1 MPSRG
6 AGAKRT
12 RSSSNNAPLIPQG
25 KGPVKRTQ
33 LHPYDAAGSDNTT
46 YEVEHILAARTRYGE
61 PQWLIRWKGLTEIS
75 DTWEP
80 LRNIPGS
87 EADVEAFKDKQAREQ
102 DEIAKKT
109 MEEEEKRR
117 KDAAQEVQDHV
128 GFEAPGDN
136 IRSGYWKYFK
146 VKKDGSKIVEYVCKL
161 CGPNAIPKAYCGN
174 TSNLRTHLAHCHKD
188 IAVDMK
194 QQALLDSAGES
205 SVDTK
210 PKAIDAM
217 IPQASSEQSNRLHR
231 AITLWLARRGRP
243 LTLPEKDS
251 EFRDIFDEIFRGAYV
266 PPSYHTVIDN
276 MLALSAEGR
285 VKVSEALKSL
295 RSEGINPSIGGD
307 IWSEG
312 GIAIFGVLAYF
323 ISEDFVF
330 REKLVGAIPFSD
342 VRHTADELESA
353 TKTACAGIGIGEYRD
368 SPGPGEEVDTFEL
381 VDTVSENIHVTCSDN
396 ASNIV
401 SGWTCFDGHECVAHT
416 IALVV
421 HTYLNQV
428 AVKKVFGKLR
438 GMTGHFNHSV
448 IGCKLLYDCQKRS
461 ALDQSKSPQDNDTR
475 SGWGGGCKQATWY
488 VTNKDAVRLYDVERP
503 VKASTAVPNTDGSV
517 YKDHQLADIEWD
529 IVRESMYI
537 LQYAASA
544 VDFLQGTQY
553 PTSCLVL
560 PLIGKLVHISRSTT
574 KIKHAERPIQVL
586 NEDVKQAR
594 ELMHKALADR
604 YFCDMMD
611 CKLEDF
617 AVATILDPRHKSF
630 KFKEATGWM
639 RGKLTLEK
647 AEGWARKAWEMDW
660 KPKPSPVNG
669 YVGSAVKKARTKAGP
684 IITVASFLADSDDE
698 EEDTSS
704 HGDVAAA
711 SHVAAEDEFKQYL
724 AYPDAPASTEV
735 LTWWKGVSEKL
746 PNMARMA
753 RQFLGAPATTAGA
766 ERAFSAVGAMHSDL
780 RK

>member
-295 RSEGINPSIGGD
+295 
-307 IWSEG
+307 
-312 GIAIFGVLAYF
+312 
-323 ISEDFVF
+323 
-330 REKLVGAIPFSD
+330 
-342 VRHTADELESA
+342 
-353 TKTACAGIGIGEYRD
+353 RD

-724 AYPDAPASTEV
+724 AYPDAPASTE
-735 LTWWKGVSEKL
+735 
-746 PNMARMA
+746 
-753 RQFLGAPATTAGA
+753 
-766 ERAFSAVGAMHSDL
+766 
-780 RK
+780 